1 MLIYGV
7 KNRLTHVLT
16 NLLKTLR
23 RTGSRLKK
31 MKKILFLIMCLI
43 TLVTGNIYA
52 QEVVTDPVTSVVLD
66 LGTFTG
72 IVAVVSTVVT
82 QITKVIPAI
91 SENRLL
97 KILVSVGTGIV
108 VCMLCWIL
116 KVTPLLDDLIWWQ
129 TLLYGLAVGLSGCG
143 FYDIVKAIGSLFGKQ
158 DEVIHYNR

>member
-1 MLIYGV
+1 
-7 KNRLTHVLT
+7 
-16 NLLKTLR
+16 
-23 RTGSRLKK
+23 

-72 IVAVVSTVVT
+72 IVAVVSTLVT
-82 QITKVIPAI
+82 QITKVIPVI

-143 FYDIVKAIGSLFGKQ
+143 FYDIVKAIGSLFGSKQ